1 MPRNMKI
8 KKFCPATTKMNMGKI
23 SIKIGLSLLF
33 SMLFRYCNSKTYL
46 EVDEEH
52 GALGAANVTV

>member
-1 MPRNMKI
+1 
-8 KKFCPATTKMNMGKI
+8 MNMGKI
-23 SIKIGLSLLF
+23 SIKIGSSLLF